1 MEKACG
7 SSLIGGRFCE
17 PSFLLSCQRCY
28 NPVTKPIGFI
38 TVLFLFFQGIRS
50 VRIQIR
56 P

>member
-28 NPVTKPIGFI
+28 NPVTTWNICRKYF
-38 TVLFLFFQGIRS
+38 GIS
-50 VRIQIR
+50 GNLIKFANEM
-56 P
+56 